1 MSTRLYVSMALLC
14 IALLALLFYSVPM
27 LTVGPLIDRIEVEGG
42 RFVRM
47 RYDHLVQASGYA
59 GITFAAMG
67 LLILFIPFRKR
78 ELWAWFALAILVFM
92 YIFPT
97 SAIRLLVPFPGWHI
111 FYQGVFEPGL
121 PRNALLTLL
130 FDTLML
136 IGLALSAPDFF
147 RKRAS

>member
-1 MSTRLYVSMALLC
+1 MNTRLYVSMALIC
-14 IALLALLFYSVPM
+14 IALLAVLFDSIPM
-27 LTVGPLIDRIEVEGG
+27 LTAGPLTERIEPEGG
-42 RFVRM
+42 GYYLM
-47 RYDHLVQASGYA
+47 RYDHFVRASGYA

-111 FYQGVFEPGL
+111 FYQGIFEPGL

-130 FDTLML
+130 FDALML
-136 IGLALSAPDFF
+136 LGLALSAPHFF
-147 RKRAS
+147 RKRAG